1 MKTKIPADRQGTVK
15 RSRKKKFK
23 QKFFLWLG
31 SNFGGLFLRVLKKTI
46 RFTILGDE
54 HFQKHFIEN
63 RKVIFALWHGNMFI
77 PILHHIDKG
86 VYALVSQHRDGEII
100 ARVFTSLGFQNVRGS
115 STRGGSEAMKEM
127 VRIMKEGAGIAI
139 TPDGPKG
146 PYRELKLGTVKL
158 AQRSGAPVIPIGSS
172 ADRAKY
178 FGSWDRFMVVK
189 PFSKAVMIYGEPIS
203 IPRDLSEEELEEHRK
218 LVEDKIK
225 QSNELAENYFRK

>member
-1 MKTKIPADRQGTVK
+1 MK
-15 RSRKKKFK
+15 RSRKKTFK
-23 QKFFLWLG
+23 QKLFLWLG

-46 RFTILGDE
+46 RITVLGEE
-54 HFQKHFIEN
+54 HFQKHFVEN

-127 VRIMKEGAGIAI
+127 VKIMNDGAGIAI

-146 PYRELKLGTVKL
+146 PYRELKIGTVKL
-158 AQRSGAPVIPIGSS
+158 AQHSGATILPVAAYAENP
-172 ADRAKY
+172 K
-178 FGSWDRFMVVK
+178 FFKSWDRFMVVK

-203 IPRDLSEEELEEHRK
+203 IPQDLSEEELEEQRK